1 MYLVINQT
9 SKEFTLLSYQYIAY
23 IESLQDQYYCADI
36 FYDDIDEIANL
47 SQTIEDYIA
56 KGYKRAAIDSYND
69 LLYFTIL

>member
-9 SKEFTLLSYQYIAY
+9 YKEFALASYQSIAH
-23 IESLQDQYYCADI
+23 IESLQEQYYCADI
-36 FYDDIDEIANL
+36 FYDEIDEIANL
-47 SQTIEDYIA
+47 SQTIEDYEA

>member
-9 SKEFTLLSYQYIAY
+9 YKEFALASYQSIAH
-23 IESLQDQYYCADI
+23 IESLQEKYHCADI

-47 SQTIEDYIA
+47 SQTIEDYES
-56 KGYKRAAIDSYND
+56 KGYKRVAFNNFTD

>member
-36 FYDDIDEIANL
+36 FHDDIDEIANL
-47 SQTIEDYIA
+47 SQTIEAYES

>member
-47 SQTIEDYIA
+47 SQTIEDYES

>member
-9 SKEFTLLSYQYIAY
+9 SKEFALLRYQYIAY

-47 SQTIEDYIA
+47 SRTIEDYES

>member
-9 SKEFTLLSYQYIAY
+9 SKEFALLSYQYIAY

-47 SQTIEDYIA
+47 SQTIEDYES
-56 KGYKRAAIDSYND
+56 KGYQRVAFNNYTD

>member
-9 SKEFTLLSYQYIAY
+9 SKEFALVSHHSLVQ
-23 IESLQDQYYCADI
+23 IESLQEQYRCADI
-36 FYDDIDEIANL
+36 VYEDMDEIANL
-47 SQTIEDYIA
+47 RLTINYYIA

>member
-9 SKEFTLLSYQYIAY
+9 SKEFALLSYQYIVY

-47 SQTIEDYIA
+47 SQTIEDYES